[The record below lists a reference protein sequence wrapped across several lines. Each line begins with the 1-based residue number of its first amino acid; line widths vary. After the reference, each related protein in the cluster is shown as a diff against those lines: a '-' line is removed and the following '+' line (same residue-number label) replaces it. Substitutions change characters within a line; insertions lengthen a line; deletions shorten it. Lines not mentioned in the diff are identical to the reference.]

1 MELKVITDLS
11 VIPQQIDFNFEEIRA
26 ALAEKLDYYNNLV
39 VTENSI
45 REAKSDRAK
54 LNKLKTAVEGK
65 RKEIKKICLEPYTSF
80 EIRCRE
86 LSSMI
91 SEPILSIDSQIKKF
105 ENQNNQKKLDEL
117 KKHFEVICTDSMIKF
132 EDVLPAK
139 WENKTE
145 SAESLK
151 NQINEAYDRYT
162 ADIAS
167 VADISGGKNERYSV
181 LLAVYLRNK
190 SMNEVIAENS
200 RLNQI
205 AEKITVNNANE
216 ETPSAAVT
224 RKSEIADNEPILE
237 ASFRV
242 RGTKSQIIALRN
254 FMTDN
259 GIEFMPV

>member
-26 ALAEKLDYYNNLV
+26 ELAEKLDYYNNLV

-54 LNKLKTAVEGK
+54 LNKLKTAVEDK
-65 RKEIKKICLEPYTSF
+65 RKEIKKMCLEPYTSF

-91 SEPILSIDSQIKKF
+91 SEPILSIDSQIKEF

-205 AEKITVNNANE
+205 AEKISC
-216 ETPSAAVT
+216 SADVPPVI
-224 RKSEIADNEPILE
+224 SENEPVLE

-242 RGTKSQIIALRN
+242 RGTKSQIIALRD
-254 FMTDN
+254 FMTDS